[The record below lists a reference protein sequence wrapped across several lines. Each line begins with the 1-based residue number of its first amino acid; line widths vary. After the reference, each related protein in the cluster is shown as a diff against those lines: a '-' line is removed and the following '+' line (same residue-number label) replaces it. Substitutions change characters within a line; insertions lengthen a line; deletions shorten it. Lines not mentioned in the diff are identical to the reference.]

1 MSISFG
7 EKKRF
12 EYLSKP
18 TKLIK
23 LRMKEE
29 LSQVELSKALGL
41 SRIHY
46 GNVEKGLWN
55 PRLEIAE
62 NIAGYFKVPLE
73 SLFKKVDETHY
84 VVKK

>member
-1 MSISFG
+1 MSISFA
-7 EKKRF
+7 EKKRA
-12 EYLSKP
+12 EYMSKP

-29 LSQVELSKALGL
+29 LSQVELSRELGM

-46 GNVEKGLWN
+46 GNIEKGLWN
-55 PRLEIAE
+55 PKAEIVE
-62 NIAGYFKVPLE
+62 SISEYFKVPIE